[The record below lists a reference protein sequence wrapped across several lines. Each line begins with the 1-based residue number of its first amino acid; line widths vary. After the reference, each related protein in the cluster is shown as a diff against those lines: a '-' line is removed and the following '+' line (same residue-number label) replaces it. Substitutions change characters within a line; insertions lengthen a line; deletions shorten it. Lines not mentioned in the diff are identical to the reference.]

1 MRNKASVVIVGG
13 GITGSATAFSLAKR
27 GVKDIVLIERNELAS
42 GATGRCGAG
51 IRQQW
56 GTYQNCLLA
65 RESMKVFENFQ
76 EVLETDID
84 IELKQKGYLLLA
96 YSEKEM
102 DQFRVTWRCSTSWA
116 FVTVVS
122 CLEAKDRSVFEYTE
136 DVRGALSYRRPRE
149 SL

>member
-1 MRNKASVVIVGG
+1 MKNKASVVIVGG
-13 GITGSATAFSLAKR
+13 GITGTSTAFSLAKR
-27 GVKDIVLIERNELAS
+27 GVKDIVLIEREGLAS

-76 EVLETDID
+76 EVLGTDID
-84 IELKQKGYLLLA
+84 IELKQKGYLLLG

-102 DQFRVTWRCSTSWA
+102 DLFRRNV
-116 FVTVVS
+116 
-122 CLEAKDRSVFEYTE
+122 
-136 DVRGALSYRRPRE
+136 
-149 SL
+149 

>member
-102 DQFRVTWRCSTSWA
+102 DQFRSNVEVQHQLGIPSRL
-116 FVTVVS
+116 VS
-122 CLEAKDRSVFEYTE
+122 CLEAKKSFRF
-136 DVRGALSYRRPRE
+136 
-149 SL
+149 